1 MASRLAG
8 VREEG
13 RENLGVAV
21 IASVTATF
29 EKGEKR
35 GWSEIGNE
43 RSVGGIKNAIAKLPD
58 WRRRRSGALLT
69 YPCSR
74 IKWLSNL
81 HSRLP
86 RTGPNIGRLLGTHW
100 GPTGRCLE
108 RLSWDLDVTNYL
120 RYYQHAIDH
129 ERGNLLARLPP
140 KVLAA
145 TVWLASNCTFE
156 KTWDLAAAVSA
167 NHPVQTR
174 GSNTWA

>member
-8 VREEG
+8 VGEEG

-74 IKWLSNL
+74 IKWPSNL
-81 HSRLP
+81 HSQASPNWAKHWSLVGDPQGGAWNRLV
-86 RTGPNIGRLLGTHW
+86 G
-100 GPTGRCLE
+100 
-108 RLSWDLDVTNYL
+108 
-120 RYYQHAIDH
+120 
-129 ERGNLLARLPP
+129 
-140 KVLAA
+140 
-145 TVWLASNCTFE
+145 
-156 KTWDLAAAVSA
+156 
-167 NHPVQTR
+167 
-174 GSNTWA
+174 